1 MPKTQPLTVAI
12 RPWSQGDLPLL
23 ERLMGDPAST
33 GHLGGPET
41 REEILARHE
50 RYVRTKETSRQGP
63 IFAITLGPN
72 AEAVGSIGYWQ
83 RMWEGQQL
91 WEVRWS
97 LLPEFQGRGIV
108 ASAMKLLIEHARKAG
123 RARFLHAFPAADNE
137 WANGVCREA
146 GFELLGEVEFDLGP
160 GHTRRRNDWRFDL
173 FAAIG

>member
-1 MPKTQPLTVAI
+1 MPKTQPIVVAI
-12 RPWSQGDLPLL
+12 RPWAQGDLPLL
-23 ERLMGDPAST
+23 ERIMGNPADT

-50 RYVRTKETSRQGP
+50 RYVRNRETSRQGP
-63 IFAITLGPN
+63 IFAITIGPN
-72 AEAVGSIGYWQ
+72 AQAVGTIGYWP
-83 RMWEGQQL
+83 RMWQGQQL

-108 ASAMKLLIEHARKAG
+108 VQAMKLVFEHARKVG
-123 RARFLHAFPAADNE
+123 RTRFLHAFPAADNE
-137 WANGVCREA
+137 WANGVCRDA
-146 GFELLGEVEFDLGP
+146 GFELLGEVEFDFGP